1 MDEDRLQAG
10 ILTVL
15 NQYAANP
22 AEIAEHAMKLAGNAM
37 GMEGTN
43 GPDLSELERMLE
55 DVTERQAAALDR
67 VLDDMTNTELNVQLR
82 ELTKEK
88 QRVQERVE
96 AARNAALKQSNQ
108 SARMRELAD
117 WLEKQSKELTAYDD
131 SVTRRMV
138 ERISVVN
145 DDTLQVRIR
154 DVDAEIEVHLPAR
167 KTGKT
172 TEQ

>member
-1 MDEDRLQAG
+1 MQAG
-10 ILTVL
+10 ILTAL

-37 GMEGTN
+37 GMEGSN

-67 VLDDMTNTELNVQLR
+67 VLDDMTNTELNARLR

-88 QRVQERVE
+88 QRVQEQVE

-108 SARMRELAD
+108 SARLRELAD
-117 WLEKQSKELTAYDD
+117 WLEKQPKELTEYDD
-131 SVTRRMV
+131 AIVRRMT
-138 ERISVVN
+138 ERITVVN
-145 DDTLQVRIR
+145 ADTLRVRIR
-154 DVDAEIEVHLPAR
+154 DTDVEIEVNLPAR
-167 KTGKT
+167 ARGGRKTGEK
-172 TEQ
+172 